1 MSQDGARFARRN
13 RSVGSGVDGGTWREA
28 NIKKNWVYRAY
39 FKLTKQFTET
49 PLLLH
54 PTALIGSPNR
64 KKCSHCHQ
72 ISVRHVNCGQW
83 WHISSPQLRTL
94 SQFEVYKWFYRNG
107 ETKLIFAVFLYE
119 TFEKGNGHRFLTDFI
134 YVGITIP
141 VHYVGTSLEL
151 KAA

>member
-107 ETKLIFAVFLYE
+107 ETKLIFAVFFIWDVRKRQRTPIFNWLYIRRYH
-119 TFEKGNGHRFLTDFI
+119 N
-134 YVGITIP
+134 
-141 VHYVGTSLEL
+141 TSTLCGY
-151 KAA
+151 